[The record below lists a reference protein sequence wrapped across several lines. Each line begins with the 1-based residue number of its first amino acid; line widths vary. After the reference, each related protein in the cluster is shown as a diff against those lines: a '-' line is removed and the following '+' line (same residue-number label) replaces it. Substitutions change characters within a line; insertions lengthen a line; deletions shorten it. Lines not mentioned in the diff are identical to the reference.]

1 MGDARAAAMA
11 MAGVTAKK
19 VDGKDY
25 WIVACRDRGMVDVI
39 QVSYVVI
46 YIYIYIYAYVF
57 LVVSYNFS
65 R

>member
-1 MGDARAAAMA
+1 ME

-39 QVSYVVI
+39 QVSYVVWNI
-46 YIYIYIYAYVF
+46 YICIYIHIRLCVPGCE
-57 LVVSYNFS
+57 L
-65 R
+65 

>member
-1 MGDARAAAMA
+1 MG
-11 MAGVTAKK
+11 VAKK

-46 YIYIYIYAYVF
+46 YIRLRVRVPGCE
-57 LVVSYNFS
+57 L
-65 R
+65 